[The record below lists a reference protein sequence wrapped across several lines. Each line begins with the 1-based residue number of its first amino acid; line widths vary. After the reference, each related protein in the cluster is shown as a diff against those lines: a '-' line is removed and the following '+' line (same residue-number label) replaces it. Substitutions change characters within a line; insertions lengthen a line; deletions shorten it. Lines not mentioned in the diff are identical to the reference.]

1 MNWFLLY
8 ILGGLLVS
16 ALIIILTLYDYYK
29 KLDGE
34 LLRKAALSLLGVLLG
49 ALITLATA
57 DYYYR
62 RGGEELLRET
72 ERLRKLNTMMLVGL
86 EKMGAV
92 KLTWKNGEIVEY
104 IPVYGSINAI
114 LPPVESSVKVNVGL
128 PSENKGKQGKP
139 R

>member
-1 MNWFLLY
+1 MHWFS
-8 ILGGLLVS
+8 GLL
-16 ALIIILTLYDYYK
+16 LI
-29 KLDGE
+29 
-34 LLRKAALSLLGVLLG
+34 LLVVG
-49 ALITLATA
+49 ALITM
-57 DYYYR
+57 YYYYKK
-62 RGGEELLRET
+62 GDKELLRET

-128 PSENKGKQGKP
+128 PSENKGKPGKP